1 MDKLFFK
8 TDIFWLPNF
17 IFGPDKH
24 LKALSLDKSLD
35 ESHDQFFRMN
45 FSVNLTLYTVT
56 NKEILSYIHESYILF
71 IYFENLGPCYWLFD
85 LWIK

>member
-17 IFGPDKH
+17 IFGRDKH

-35 ESHDQFFRMN
+35 ELHDQFFRMIFFRESN
-45 FSVNLTLYTVT
+45 FVYCD
-56 NKEILSYIHESYILF
+56 E
-71 IYFENLGPCYWLFD
+71 
-85 LWIK
+85 